1 MNRARV
7 LRLAILAVV
16 LLALVY
22 VRYRTPFGASLS
34 TTRIRDLVQHAGAA
48 GVALFIL
55 AFAVGELLHVPGMV
69 FVGAGVMAW
78 GPLAGGAVSYIG
90 ALISVSL
97 VFFVVRAI
105 GGQPLAT
112 VKQPRVRAILARLEA
127 RPILTVALLRL
138 FLWVAPPINYALALS
153 TVRYRDY
160 AIGSALGLALPAVL
174 AALFFGV
181 LFR

>member
-7 LRLAILAVV
+7 LRLAILAIV
-16 LLALVY
+16 LVALLY
-22 VRYRTPFGASLS
+22 VRYRTSFGASLS

-48 GVALFIL
+48 GVGLFIL
-55 AFAVGELLHVPGMV
+55 IFAVGELLHVPGMV
-69 FVGAGVMAW
+69 FVAAGVMAW
-78 GPLAGGAVSYIG
+78 GPFAGGVVSYLA
-90 ALISVSL
+90 ALVSVS
-97 VFFVVRAI
+97 VVFVVVRTI

-112 VKQPRVRAILARLEA
+112 VTQPRVRAILARLDR

-138 FLWVAPPINYALALS
+138 VLWIAPPVNYALALS

-160 AIGSALGLALPAVL
+160 AAGSALGLAPPAAL
-174 AALFFGV
+174 AAVVFGV